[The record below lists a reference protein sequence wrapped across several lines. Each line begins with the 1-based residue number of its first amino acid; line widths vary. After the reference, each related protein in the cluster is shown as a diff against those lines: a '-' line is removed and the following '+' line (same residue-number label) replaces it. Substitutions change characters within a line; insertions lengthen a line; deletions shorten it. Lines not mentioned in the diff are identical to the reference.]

1 MMNERMDFVT
11 VLLYIFMIIVM
22 TLSLSAVWL

>member
-1 MMNERMDFVT
+1 MMNERIDFVT

>member
-22 TLSLSAVWL
+22 TLSLAAVWL

>member
-11 VLLYIFMIIVM
+11 VVLYIFMIIVM
-22 TLSLSAVWL
+22 ALSLVAVWL

>member
-1 MMNERMDFVT
+1 MNERMDFVT

-22 TLSLSAVWL
+22 TLTLAAVGL

>member
-1 MMNERMDFVT
+1 MNERMDFVT

-22 TLSLSAVWL
+22 TLSLAAVWL

>member
-22 TLSLSAVWL
+22 TLSLAAVGL